1 MYNPDI
7 VITFDSDGQ
16 HNPADIPKLIKPIL
30 NDSADIVL
38 GSRFLNDDTKV
49 PFVRKLILKAGVLF
63 TNTTSKIKLTDT
75 HNGFRALGR
84 KAITSIKITHR
95 GMEHASDIIT
105 EITKNKLR
113 YQEVPV
119 KIIYTNYSINKGQA
133 SIGFIKMGIKIILHK
148 ILN

>member
-84 KAITSIKITHR
+84 KAINSIKITHR
-95 GMEHASDIIT
+95 GMEHASDIIN

-113 YQEVPV
+113 YQEAPV
-119 KIIYTNYSINKGQA
+119 KIIYTDYSINKGQA